1 MLRQGLLIG
10 VGSVGKHHA
19 KIMASRYE
27 NLFLVD
33 PAPEVAEWLKG
44 NIKSEYKIFG
54 SLSEAISA
62 LSPNTSSTTAVIS
75 HLAPDHFDAFTML
88 LDAGVRH
95 IVCEKPISDSL
106 VAGRAMVDRADRANI
121 RFTVGFPR
129 RFLDTSKI
137 INAISLSELGGPPSA
152 IVVHGGAKCLITF
165 GAHFVD
171 LALDIFG
178 SPPLRVAGFGSS
190 QPINPRR
197 KDLGYWE
204 GSLSWE
210 FTGNRFLSVTFTNQ
224 SSVQAIGVIYAP
236 HGIMNLYPDGKVT
249 MVKRNMEEIAKDPRV
264 TRVGICVDSPV
275 EIVPPSSASEL
286 NVILDEI
293 ESDSDIS
300 YSSNLILE
308 SLEASIGGLIAA
320 ETKQVVEFP
329 ISKDHP
335 LYRKSWNVT

>member
-1 MLRQGLLIG
+1 MRRQGLLIG

-27 NLFLVD
+27 KLFLVD
-33 PAPEVAEWLKG
+33 PAPGIAEWLKS
-44 NIKSEYKIFG
+44 NVDCDYKLFD
-54 SLSEAISA
+54 SLHEALA
-62 LSPNTSSTTAVIS
+62 TVAPHASSTTAVIS
-75 HLAPDHFDAFTML
+75 HLAPDHFDAFTKIA
-88 LDAGVRH
+88 DTGVRH

-106 VAGRAMVDRADRANI
+106 FAGRAMVDRADQENI
-121 RFTVGFPR
+121 RLAVGFPR
-129 RFLDTSKI
+129 RFLKTAKT
-137 INAISLSELGGPPSA
+137 INSVSNSELGGPPSSL
-152 IVVHGGAKCLITF
+152 VVHGGAKCLITF

-171 LALDIFG
+171 LALDIFE

-210 FTGNRFLSVTFTNQ
+210 FPGNRYLTISFTNQ
-224 SSVQAIGVIYAP
+224 SSVQALGVLYAP
-236 HGIMNLYPDGKVT
+236 HGTMNLYPDGKVA
-249 MVKRNMEEIAKDPRV
+249 MVKRKLDDIAKDPRV
-264 TRVGICVDSPV
+264 TRVGVCEDSPIQV
-275 EIVPPSSASEL
+275 IPGSAPSEL
-286 NVILDEI
+286 KVILDEI
-293 ESDSDIS
+293 ESDLEIS
-300 YSSNLILE
+300 YSSKNIME

-335 LYRKSWNVT
+335 MYRKLWNVT

>member
-1 MLRQGLLIG
+1 MRRQGLLIG

-19 KIMASRYE
+19 KIMANRYE
-27 NLFLVD
+27 KLFLVD
-33 PAPEVAEWLKG
+33 PAPDVGDWLKK
-44 NIKSEYKIFG
+44 NIECEYKHFS
-54 SLSEAISA
+54 SLSEAIGA
-62 LSPNTSSTTAVIS
+62 LSSPLSSVTAVIS
-75 HLAPDHFDAFTML
+75 HLAPDHFDAFTKL
-88 LDAGVRH
+88 ADAGVRH

-106 VAGRAMVDRADRANI
+106 SVGRAMVDRADRENI

-129 RFLDTSKI
+129 RFLNTAKT
-137 INAISLSELGGPPSA
+137 INSFSISELGGPPSSL
-152 IVVHGGAKCLITF
+152 VVHGGAKCLITF

-210 FTGNRFLSVTFTNQ
+210 FSGNRYLTVSFTNQ
-224 SSVQAIGVIYAP
+224 SSVQALGVLYAP
-236 HGIMNLYPDGKVT
+236 HGTMNLYPDGKVT
-249 MVKRNMEEIAKDPRV
+249 MVKRNMDEIAKDPRV
-264 TRVGICVDSPV
+264 TRVGVCVDKPEQVIPLFAPS
-275 EIVPPSSASEL
+275 EI
-286 NVILDEI
+286 NVILDEVES
-293 ESDSDIS
+293 ESDIL
-300 YSSNLILE
+300 YSSKHIME

-320 ETKQVVEFP
+320 ETKQLIEFP

-335 LYRKSWNVT
+335 LFGKSWNVT

>member
-1 MLRQGLLIG
+1 MQRQGLLIG

-19 KIMASRYE
+19 KIMAKRYE
-27 NLFLVD
+27 KLFLVD
-33 PAPEVAEWLKG
+33 PAQNVAEWIKN
-44 NIKSEYKIFG
+44 NIDCDYEIFS

-62 LSPNTSSTTAVIS
+62 LSPNSATTTAVIS
-75 HLAPDHFDAFTML
+75 HLAPDHFEAFTML
-88 LDAGVRH
+88 ADAGVRS

-106 VAGRAMVDRADRANI
+106 LEGIEMVDRADRENI

-129 RFLDTSKI
+129 RFLGTAKT
-137 INAISLSELGGPPSA
+137 INEVSEFELGGPPSA
-152 IVVHGGAKCLITF
+152 LIVHGGAKCLVTF

-171 LALDIFG
+171 LALDVFG

-210 FTGNRFLSVTFTNQ
+210 FSGNRYLSISFTNQ
-224 SSVQAIGVIYAP
+224 SSVQALGVLYAP
-236 HGIMNLYPDGKVT
+236 HGTMNLYPDGSVT
-249 MVKRNMEEIAKDPRV
+249 MVKRNVEEIMSDPRV
-264 TRVGICVDSPV
+264 TRVGVCLDPPV
-275 EIVPPSSASEL
+275 SVIPPSSSSGL
-286 NVILDEI
+286 NPILDEV
-293 ESDSDIS
+293 ESTSDLS
-300 YSSNLILE
+300 YSSKLIVD

-329 ISKDHP
+329 ISRAHP
-335 LYRKSWNVT
+335 LYGKSWNVT

>member
-1 MLRQGLLIG
+1 MRQGLLVG

-19 KIMASRYE
+19 KVMAERYE
-27 NLFLVD
+27 KLLLVD
-33 PAPEVAEWLKG
+33 PSPEVKDWLQG
-44 NIKSEYKIFG
+44 QIQSEHKVFG
-54 SLSEAISA
+54 SLPEAIAA
-62 LSPNTSSTTAVIS
+62 LSPNASSTTAVIS
-75 HLAPDHFDAFTML
+75 HLAPDHFEAFTKIA
-88 LDAGVRH
+88 DAGVRH

-106 VAGRAMVDRADRANI
+106 ATAMAMVNRAEQESI
-121 RFTVGFPR
+121 RFSVAFQR
-129 RFLDTSKI
+129 RFLQSAKV
-137 INAISLSELGGPPSA
+137 INSVSQSELGGPPAS

-171 LALDIFG
+171 LALDIFE

-210 FTGNRFLSVTFTNQ
+210 FPGNRYLTISFTNQ
-224 SSVQAIGVIYAP
+224 SSVQALGVLYAP
-236 HGIMNLYPDGKVT
+236 HGTMNLYPDGKVA
-249 MVKRNMEEIAKDPRV
+249 MVKRKLEDIAKDPRV
-264 TRVGICVDSPV
+264 TRVGVCEDSPIQV
-275 EIVPPSSASEL
+275 IPGSAPSEL
-286 NVILDEI
+286 KVILDEI
-293 ESDSDIS
+293 ESDLEIT
-300 YSSNLILE
+300 YSSKNIME

-335 LYRKSWNVT
+335 MYEKLWNVT

>member
-33 PAPEVAEWLKG
+33 PAPEVAEWLKS
-44 NIKSEYKIFG
+44 NIESEYKIFG

-88 LDAGVRH
+88 ADAGVRH

-106 VAGRAMVDRADRANI
+106 LAGRAMVNRADQENI

-129 RFLDTSKI
+129 RFLNIAKT
-137 INAISLSELGGPPSA
+137 INTVSESELGGPPSA
-152 IVVHGGAKCLITF
+152 IVVHGGAKCLVTF

-171 LALDIFG
+171 LALDVFG

-210 FTGNRFLSVTFTNQ
+210 FLENRYLSVSFTNQ
-224 SSVQAIGVIYAP
+224 SSVQAIAVIYAP
-236 HGIMNLYPDGKVT
+236 QGTMSVYPDGRIT
-249 MVKRNMEEIAKDPRV
+249 MVKRNMEEIARDPRV

-275 EIVPPSSASEL
+275 EVVPPSL
-286 NVILDEI
+286 
-293 ESDSDIS
+293 
-300 YSSNLILE
+300 
-308 SLEASIGGLIAA
+308 
-320 ETKQVVEFP
+320 P
-329 ISKDHP
+329 
-335 LYRKSWNVT
+335 